1 MTKEETKQL
10 GIEFERRCQTFDPT
24 MKLQDKIDTEDI
36 YSYLNQYQMQ
46 FVKQMYLMRDK
57 LQNGT
62 RTAIKVYDYLK
73 GLNKSEELTKT
84 TEENTYNLPLDY
96 FMYIRSYS
104 NVSKTYKGSCN
115 TQVPNDVLDQYEV
128 QKLRNDAYDDGK
140 IIRKPIIVLDNNQ
153 VELIKDKYTTVD
165 KITMV
170 YLKKPT
176 EFSILGSDIIP
187 CDLPSDCFDDL
198 VTGAVDLYF
207 NYRYKVSL
215 AREAQKAAARK
226 QQKDKEGDDE

>member
-1 MTKEETKQL
+1 MTTQETIQL
-10 GIEFERRCQTFDPT
+10 GIEFERRCQTFDPN
-24 MKLQDKIDTEDI
+24 MKTQDKIDTQDI

-62 RTAIKVYDYLK
+62 RTAIKIYDYLK
-73 GLNKSEELTKT
+73 GLNKSEELANKSG
-84 TEENTYNLPLDY
+84 NIYNLPTDY

-104 NVSKTYKGSCN
+104 TISKTYKGDCES
-115 TQVPNDVLDQYEV
+115 QVPNDVLDQYEV
-128 QKLRNDAYDDGK
+128 SKLCNEAYDNGK
-140 IIRKPIIVLDNNQ
+140 IIRKPVIVLDNNQ
-153 VELIKDKYTTVD
+153 VELIKDKYTTID

-170 YLKKPT
+170 YLKKPN
-176 EFSILGSDIIP
+176 EFSILGKEVIP
-187 CDLPSDCFDDL
+187 CELPSDCFEDL

-215 AREAQKAAARK
+215 ARQAQKAAAKKR
-226 QQKDKEGDDE
+226 QKDQEDDNE